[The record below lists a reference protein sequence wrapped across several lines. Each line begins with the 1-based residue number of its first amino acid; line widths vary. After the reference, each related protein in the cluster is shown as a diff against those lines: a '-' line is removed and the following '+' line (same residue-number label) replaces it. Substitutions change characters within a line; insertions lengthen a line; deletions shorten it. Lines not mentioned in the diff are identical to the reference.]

1 MTTRTTSVGAMS
13 MASGA
18 VLNLNAPKAGPFP
31 GMLIIQDSNALPRGT
46 TYTSLN
52 SSIGGAPTSTLNG
65 LIYFPNSSMTFHGS
79 PSTTGAKCL
88 LLVVNTLDVDATSA
102 LDAGGCGQAG
112 LTVLAA
118 VHTVALAE

>member
-1 MTTRTTSVGAMS
+1 
-13 MASGA
+13 
-18 VLNLNAPKAGPFP
+18 
-31 GMLIIQDSNALPRGT
+31 
-46 TYTSLN
+46 
-52 SSIGGAPTSTLNG
+52 
-65 LIYFPNSSMTFHGS
+65 MTFHGS

-112 LTVLAA
+112 LTVLPA